1 MNKIE
6 REQLKKYCDEKD
18 IKYASITARVK
29 NMMKK
34 DSNLTEEEAVKI
46 AIENYKKVNYK
57 YMVYDVPLKKI
68 CEQENLNERNIIY
81 KYIKDYKDRDDI
93 TMDDALNEIIEFY
106 KNPPI
111 ANTKYFYKN
120 RPVKEVCEEKGI
132 NCGSVLD
139 MYRRKYR
146 DRDDMTMD
154 EAFDEIFKYLDE
166 KKNELSKYMYKG
178 RSVKEVCEDKGLNSE
193 SVITRYRKKYKD
205 RNDITMDEA
214 FDEIINYFVSSRKT
228 EKILYKGKSVKKICE
243 ENNFN
248 YNKVVKRY
256 KDEYKYRTDITMDD
270 AFEEIFKYYK
280 ENTEK
285 IGKYF
290 YKDVSVSKICEE
302 NNLNYGRVIS
312 MYKRKYE
319 NNKDVSMDEAFDE
332 IFRYYMD
339 PNAKEKFLY
348 KGRPVKEICKEKNL
362 DYERVLE
369 RRRRN
374 YQNRDDLT
382 MDEIFEEIFKYYENP
397 NAREKYLYKNVPVR
411 KICEQKGIRYRTV
424 TDKYRKEYSNRDDIT
439 MDDAFDEIFEY
450 YEKVK
455 FISYCNENDLDYK
468 YIMEKYEK
476 EYKNKKDLSMADA
489 FREIIENDS
498 NSKIVYYFENK
509 PIEEY
514 CLQEGLDYE
523 EVIKIYKMKKARNKR
538 KSVTMVEAVF
548 EVINNTTPEEKEKRK
563 LIEKRK
569 QINKV
574 FDLLENEDIVDDNVR
589 EEICEKLNIDFM
601 SVSNLIGLN
610 FEFRKAVNLIWYFS
624 DTMEGNK
631 KSITYPKVI
640 EILLLNNELGTKNK
654 EDIQK
659 IKTYDLI
666 GLYKSRLSECREMI
680 FLKENDYFNKVFESI
695 SDKYQIN
702 KKNRNTFI
710 NEIKKIYINVL
721 DSTRINEEE
730 KLFEYLDLNVKDEFI
745 DYLKD
750 SNIKEKENTKVKRKV
765 KYKINGVSLKEICKD
780 KGINYGSVV
789 AKYKREYENRED
801 LTEEEKLQEAVD
813 SLKNKKDKKKV
824 IDNVESKNSLLKEEP
839 KQEVDSLKEKQDKKK
854 VIDNVESKN
863 SLLEKI
869 SKQEVDSLKE
879 KQDEK
884 KSIDSVK
891 PKNSLLEKLPKPIEL
906 IENNNIE
913 KNKIP
918 FPDALIDKLE
928 YLFRGQY
935 DGKKYEQPNFKSQN
949 IDKEYKV
956 DDYKLIDYCRQNSV
970 NYADVIRAY
979 RENYEGSRF
988 ISESDAF
995 KEIVK
1000 LLKEGK
1006 TIKSD
1011 IRLSFGRTNK
1021 GIDFD
1026 YVGKV
1031 YREKYEGREDITKAQ
1046 AISEIILEIKEGT
1059 YYGKRLE
1066 EYCKENNYP
1075 YSEMSSRIMNLK
1087 GRYSKFSNEELLER
1101 AKTEY
1106 HNNKKI
1112 EARNKLKGAKNKLYN
1127 QLLFNDNFSD
1137 YKFIEIYDF
1146 LSIDYD
1152 TVEKLKNI
1160 GFSDVEAMSI
1170 ILCYSDK
1177 VNQNQYLTL
1186 SNQSIEKLA
1195 KFKKESVRPE
1205 ISDIINSQE
1214 NTLMQTIND
1223 SEYINLETARII
1235 CKKLNINFENVYQ
1248 LSEFYGEKTAINIV
1262 WYFSKAKNLSSKPLL
1277 LKEVN
1282 KINKEV
1288 LEMQNKDREEINKM
1302 DTYYLISLYK
1312 CNLYDSR
1319 ENIIEKEEEYFNSI
1333 IDSLSKKIIINE
1345 DVEMIL
1351 KSELQK
1357 LLIDAIDKIN
1367 VNDSSKMLK
1376 SMDLYIKQ
1384 GITNYLNNP
1393 QIREDNK
1400 IKVKKL

>member
-1 MNKIE
+1 
-6 REQLKKYCDEKD
+6 
-18 IKYASITARVK
+18 
-29 NMMKK
+29 
-34 DSNLTEEEAVKI
+34 
-46 AIENYKKVNYK
+46 
-57 YMVYDVPLKKI
+57 
-68 CEQENLNERNIIY
+68 
-81 KYIKDYKDRDDI
+81 
-93 TMDDALNEIIEFY
+93 
-106 KNPPI
+106 
-111 ANTKYFYKN
+111 
-120 RPVKEVCEEKGI
+120 
-132 NCGSVLD
+132 
-139 MYRRKYR
+139 
-146 DRDDMTMD
+146 
-154 EAFDEIFKYLDE
+154 
-166 KKNELSKYMYKG
+166 
-178 RSVKEVCEDKGLNSE
+178 
-193 SVITRYRKKYKD
+193 
-205 RNDITMDEA
+205 
-214 FDEIINYFVSSRKT
+214 
-228 EKILYKGKSVKKICE
+228 
-243 ENNFN
+243 
-248 YNKVVKRY
+248 
-256 KDEYKYRTDITMDD
+256 
-270 AFEEIFKYYK
+270 
-280 ENTEK
+280 
-285 IGKYF
+285 
-290 YKDVSVSKICEE
+290 
-302 NNLNYGRVIS
+302 
-312 MYKRKYE
+312 
-319 NNKDVSMDEAFDE
+319 
-332 IFRYYMD
+332 
-339 PNAKEKFLY
+339 
-348 KGRPVKEICKEKNL
+348 
-362 DYERVLE
+362 
-369 RRRRN
+369 
-374 YQNRDDLT
+374 
-382 MDEIFEEIFKYYENP
+382 
-397 NAREKYLYKNVPVR
+397 
-411 KICEQKGIRYRTV
+411 
-424 TDKYRKEYSNRDDIT
+424 
-439 MDDAFDEIFEY
+439 
-450 YEKVK
+450 
-455 FISYCNENDLDYK
+455 
-468 YIMEKYEK
+468 MEKYEK

-869 SKQEVDSLKE
+869 SKQEVDSLKEKQDEKKSIDSVESKNSVLEKLPKQEVDSLKEKQDEKKSIDSVESKNSVLEKLPKQEVDSLKE